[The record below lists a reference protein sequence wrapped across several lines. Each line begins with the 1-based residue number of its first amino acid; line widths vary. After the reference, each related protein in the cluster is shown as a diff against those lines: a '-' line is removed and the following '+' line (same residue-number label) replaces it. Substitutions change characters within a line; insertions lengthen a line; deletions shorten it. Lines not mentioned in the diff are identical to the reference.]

1 MKHTDFETMLTGGHP
16 NSLGN
21 TVEVVSIVLADNSR
35 FEELFECYFSS
46 DEVVRLRVSSALKR
60 VQKSQPELVYS
71 YIDRLLDEISTINQ
85 ASTQW
90 TLAQLFLNMTDELTA
105 EQLTKAKSILKH
117 NLTAS
122 QDWIVIIQTLKTLV
136 QWSAQDEQIKDWVIS
151 QLHVHA
157 HDTRKS
163 VSKNASKLLSQLS
176 S

>member
-1 MKHTDFETMLTGGHP
+1 MERTDFETMLTGGHP

-21 TVEVVSIVLADNSR
+21 TIEVVSIVLADNTR

-60 VQKSQPELVYS
+60 VQQSQPELVYS

-90 TLAQLFLNMTDELTA
+90 TLAQLFLNMSNELTA
-105 EQLTKAKSILKH
+105 EQLAKAKSILKH
-117 NLTAS
+117 NLTIS
-122 QDWIVIIQTLKTLV
+122 HDWIVIIQTLKTLTE
-136 QWSAQDEQIKDWVIS
+136 WSHTDLDLKNWLIL
-151 QLHVHA
+151 QLQTHA
-157 HDTRKS
+157 KDTRKS
-163 VSKNASKLLSQLS
+163 VSHNASKLLNQIS